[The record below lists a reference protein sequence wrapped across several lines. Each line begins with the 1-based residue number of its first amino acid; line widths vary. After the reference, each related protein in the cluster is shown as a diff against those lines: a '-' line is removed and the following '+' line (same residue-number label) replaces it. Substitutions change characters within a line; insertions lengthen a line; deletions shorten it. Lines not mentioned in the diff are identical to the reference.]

1 MKMSRREVL
10 ITGAAAAV
18 AAVGT
23 VTGTTSALGV
33 EKQSGST
40 ESGRPSKST
49 KHFDILIVGGGSAGA
64 VLATR
69 LSADSRRRVLL
80 LEAGPNFA
88 PNDYP
93 QVLKDANIVAGSP
106 AYDWHYHTDDVP
118 SLGHNIP
125 VPRGRVVGGSS
136 AVNAAVAIR
145 ARQADFA
152 RWAKRGIEGW
162 SWDDVLAAG
171 FQSIA
176 RRIPLG
182 VVGIITPWNSPFILG
197 VRAIAPALA
206 MGNAV
211 LLKPDVQSPIIGG
224 VAFARV
230 LEEAGLPKGLFHVLP
245 GAAETGAALVKEPLI
260 NMVSFT
266 GSSRVGREVGSVASG
281 QFKRVSLEL
290 GGNNPFIV
298 LDDADIEAAAS
309 AGAWGSFF
317 HQGQICL
324 TTGRHLVHEDIAE
337 AYVEA
342 LVKKAQALVVGN
354 PLDAK
359 VQVGPIVNERQ
370 AANAER
376 IVTKTVA
383 EGAKLLTGGARDGLF
398 FEPTVITGVTAGMT
412 AFDEEIFGP
421 VAAITTFRTDEE
433 AIALANAT
441 EYGLSAAVV
450 SSDLVRAQRVADAL
464 HSGVIHINDQTVV
477 HGIYGPIG
485 GLGIS
490 GNGFGHGA
498 SSNADQ
504 FSEWQWITVH
514 SQLPTYPF

>member
-1 MKMSRREVL
+1 MISKTLLGPSEAWNGKIYSAGWKLPGLGTEEVTEKA
-10 ITGAAAAV
+10 TGVKLGTTGIASAGDIAAAAACARKAQRAWARLAGPQRGDV
-18 AAVGT
+18 LREAAR
-23 VTGTTSALGV
+23 L
-33 EKQSGST
+33 
-40 ESGRPSKST
+40 
-49 KHFDILIVGGGSAGA
+49 
-64 VLATR
+64 VLAH
-69 LSADSRRRVLL
+69 ADELAELLARETGSIWAKAQWEVKVTAREL
-80 LEAGPNFA
+80 LEAA
-88 PNDYP
+88 
-93 QVLKDANIVAGSP
+93 
-106 AYDWHYHTDDVP
+106 
-118 SLGHNIP
+118 SLGSQP
-125 VPRGRVVGGSS
+125 VGLLTQTMES
-136 AVNAAVAIR
+136 
-145 ARQADFA
+145 
-152 RWAKRGIEGW
+152 
-162 SWDDVLAAG
+162 G

-182 VVGIITPWNSPFILG
+182 VIGIITPWNSPFILG

-211 LLKPDVQSPIIGG
+211 LLKPDLQSPIIGG
-224 VAFARV
+224 VAFARL
-230 LEEAGLPKGLFHVLP
+230 LEEAGLPAGLFHVLP

-266 GSSRVGREVGSVASG
+266 GSSRVGREVGAVASG
-281 QFKRVSLEL
+281 HLKRVSLEL

-298 LDDADIEAAAS
+298 LDDADVEAAAS

-324 TTGRHLVHEDIAE
+324 TTGRHLVHESIAD

-342 LVKKAQALVVGN
+342 LARKARALVVGN
-354 PLDAK
+354 PLDEK
-359 VQVGPIVNERQ
+359 VQVGPIINERQ

-376 IVTKTVA
+376 IVSQTLAK
-383 EGAKLLTGGARDGLF
+383 GATLLAGGSRDGLF
-398 FEPTVITGVTAGMT
+398 FEPTVLAGVTAGMA

-421 VAAITTFRTDEE
+421 VAAVTTFRTDDE

-450 SSDLVRAQRVADAL
+450 SANLARAQRIADEL

-490 GNGFGHGA
+490 GNGFGHGS

-504 FSEWQWITVH
+504 FTEWQWITTH
-514 SQLPTYPF
+514 TQLPHYPF

>member
-1 MKMSRREVL
+1 VGPQRGDVLRE
-10 ITGAAAAV
+10 AAR
-18 AAVGT
+18 
-23 VTGTTSALGV
+23 L
-33 EKQSGST
+33 
-40 ESGRPSKST
+40 
-49 KHFDILIVGGGSAGA
+49 
-64 VLATR
+64 VLAY
-69 LSADSRRRVLL
+69 ADELTEQLIRETGSIRAKAQWEVHVTAREL
-80 LEAGPNFA
+80 LEAAALGSQ
-88 PNDYP
+88 P
-93 QVLKDANIVAGSP
+93 Q
-106 AYDWHYHTDDVP
+106 
-118 SLGHNIP
+118 
-125 VPRGRVVGGSS
+125 
-136 AVNAAVAIR
+136 
-145 ARQADFA
+145 
-152 RWAKRGIEGW
+152 GILTQTMET
-162 SWDDVLAAG
+162 G

-182 VVGIITPWNSPFILG
+182 VIGIITPWNSPFILG

-245 GAAETGAALVKEPLI
+245 GAAQTGAALVREPLI

-266 GSSRVGREVGSVASG
+266 GSSRVGREVGSVAGG
-281 QFKRVSLEL
+281 QLKRVSLEL

-324 TTGRHLVHEDIAE
+324 TTGRHLVHEDVAE

-342 LVKKAQALVVGN
+342 LVKKAKALVVGN

-359 VQVGPIVNERQ
+359 VQVGPIINERQ

-376 IVTKTVA
+376 IVSQTVA
-383 EGAKLLTGGARDGLF
+383 EGAKLLTGGSRHGLF
-398 FEPTVITGVTAGMT
+398 FEPTVITGVTGGMT

-421 VAAITTFRTDEE
+421 VAAITTFRTDKE

-450 SSDLVRAQRVADAL
+450 CPNLARAQRVADAL
-464 HSGVIHINDQTVV
+464 RSGVIHINDQTVV

-485 GLGIS
+485 GVGIS

-504 FSEWQWITVH
+504 FSEWHGSRYARSYLATRSDPWRQRSRTCGFSVNRAH
-514 SQLPTYPF
+514 QLAEFA